1 MQVSNSVSGKCD
13 TLALEG
19 EARSSRL
26 RTVSPQRTRVIVNF
40 DDQPSTKLIVPV
52 TSATTIN
59 DLQSLIFN
67 RAERIQ
73 LKLPGD
79 RIVLRLEGEDGPITF
94 SEDTIE
100 DIFGDADPKL
110 IWVTAAP
117 KVADRGAE
125 FIYVRWITPGR
136 ALDHVSLS
144 DIETDEEPLTRGMT
158 ANEII
163 AVAKNRV
170 FGAAGDEVTPAPGF
184 NIGLWFNK
192 AGEDTSVWALGTDT
206 PEKLGLT
213 GSLENPLDI
222 FLVLIN
228 EDNPNPN
235 LRYGFRCSLRSMA
248 TFETCL
254 KVLISAASF
263 RPYLIPRLLQRMI
276 LVTNIGE
283 AKNCLESSLKMM
295 AVPEAKKTIL
305 ANCFREIAL
314 MMVPGAFI
322 GHKIESVLEG
332 SRQIFAW
339 MFSDILEEDF
349 KPVKGKRMPIPATD
363 DFQNIINV
371 CNSSQHFRML
381 SPLQL
386 DERENSGISLS
397 KAGYVSQYTQNSDEI
412 SQPRLENVVTGFET
426 LQSRPGQSLL
436 QALQS
441 VISQRIMEG
450 TWEID
455 DWERIESSSSAT
467 NPGPDEAIVIC
478 LDKSISMQ
486 ASLGNDWI
494 GNGQINT
501 LNRFD
506 EAKQVFRN
514 VVSRLSAYHLNVHV
528 GLVTFG
534 SKAEQEAQISPISK
548 EFKNKLENTQAT
560 DHRTSLFDALHV
572 AHSKLVSHQEQ
583 YPKSEMKLR
592 IIALTDGE
600 DNSSVSTAEEIR
612 AMFYEDDIVLDSI
625 VIGGSS
631 SEDLFKIS
639 KYTGGYAFKPT
650 SRMLLFQTFLLEP
663 FLDILARPDIVKIPL
678 DDYESSLPKEA
689 DMKTIHDFPPC
700 RPHQLQDGG
709 FVSLDAATRQLA
721 GKSSSLLETSRMSA
735 SAEPANR
742 STGRLFLDE
751 MRLMIANPHASMD
764 VYVSEVDMAFWKI
777 VMSGP
782 ASTAYSEGTFSLFV
796 HMTDTYPQKAP
807 AVRFITLVL
816 HPNVSKVTSLPQ
828 PLICS
833 VSQLTMKKHGR
844 ICHEIFDD
852 GWKSS
857 FHIHDI
863 LKTIFTLFENPKASC
878 DAAIDELATLK
889 FWTDRATADAEI
901 KRYVTRFATRTR
913 VQWKREMESTG

>member
-1 MQVSNSVSGKCD
+1 MSKRRLSNASSD

-40 DDQPSTKLIVPV
+40 DDQLSTKFIIPV
-52 TSATTIN
+52 TSATTVN
-59 DLQSLIFN
+59 DLQSSILN

-73 LKLPGD
+73 IKLPEHG
-79 RIVLRLEGEDGPITF
+79 IVLRLGCEDGPITF

-110 IWVTAAP
+110 IWATAAP
-117 KVADRGAE
+117 KIPDRGAE

-136 ALDHVSLS
+136 ALDHLSLS
-144 DIETDEEPLTRGMT
+144 DIEIDREPLTRGMT
-158 ANEII
+158 VNEII
-163 AVAKNRV
+163 AAAKNRV

-184 NIGLWFNK
+184 KVGLWFNK
-192 AGEDTSVWALGTDT
+192 PGEDTSVWALGTDT
-206 PEKLGLT
+206 PEKLDLT
-213 GSLENPLDI
+213 GSLESPLNT
-222 FLVLIN
+222 FLVLIS
-228 EDNPNPN
+228 EDNPNSN
-235 LRYGFRCSLRSMA
+235 SRYGFRCSLRSIA

-254 KVLISAASF
+254 KVLISAANF
-263 RPYLIPRLLQRMI
+263 RPYLIPRLAQRMM
-276 LVTNIGE
+276 LVTSIGE
-283 AKNCLESSLKMM
+283 AKNCLERSLRMM
-295 AVPEAKKTIL
+295 TVPEEKKTIL

-314 MMVPGAFI
+314 RMVPGAFV

-339 MFSDILEEDF
+339 MFNDILEENS
-349 KPVKGKRMPIPATD
+349 KPIKGQRMPIPATD
-363 DFQNIINV
+363 DFRNIINV

-386 DERENSGISLS
+386 DGREISGISLS
-397 KAGYVSQYTQNSDEI
+397 KAGYVSHYTQNGDET
-412 SQPRLENVVTGFET
+412 SEPRLENAITGFET
-426 LQSRPGQSLL
+426 LQSRPGHSLL

-441 VISQRIMEG
+441 EISQRRIEG

-455 DWERIESSSSAT
+455 DWERIESSSSVT
-467 NPGPDEAIVIC
+467 NTSFGPDEAIVIC
-478 LDKSISMQ
+478 LDKSVSMQ
-486 ASLGNDWI
+486 ASLGNNWI

-501 LNRFD
+501 LRRFD

-514 VVSRLSAYHLNVHV
+514 LVSRLSAYHLNVHV

-534 SKAEQEAQISPISK
+534 SKAEEEAQISPIGK
-548 EFKNKLENTQAT
+548 EFKNKLENIRAT
-560 DHRTSLFDALHV
+560 DYRTSLFDALSV
-572 AHSKLVSHQEQ
+572 AHSRLVSHQEQ
-583 YPKSEMKLR
+583 YPESKMKLR
-592 IIALTDGE
+592 IIALIDGE
-600 DNSSVSTAEEIR
+600 DNSSVFTAEETR
-612 AMFYEDDIVLDSI
+612 EMLYHDDIVLDSI

-631 SEDLFKIS
+631 YEDLFKIS

-678 DDYESSLPKEA
+678 DDYDTSLPKEA

-700 RPHQLQDGG
+700 RPHQLQNGG
-709 FVSLDAATRQLA
+709 FVSLDVATRQLA
-721 GKSSSLLETSRMSA
+721 GKSSSLLEISRMSA

-764 VYVSEVDMAFWKI
+764 IYVSEVDMAFWKI
-777 VMSGP
+777 AMSAP
-782 ASTAYSEGTFSLFV
+782 ASTAYFEGTFALFV
-796 HMTDTYPQKAP
+796 HMTDAYPQKAP
-807 AVRFITLVL
+807 TVRFITPVL
-816 HPNVSKVTSLPQ
+816 HPNVS
-828 PLICS
+828 
-833 VSQLTMKKHGR
+833 KHGR

-863 LKTIFTLFENPKASC
+863 LKTVFTLFENPKASC

-901 KRYVTRFATRTR
+901 KKYVTKFATRTR
-913 VQWKREMESTG
+913 LEWKRELDSAV

>member
-1 MQVSNSVSGKCD
+1 MSKRRLSNASSD

-26 RTVSPQRTRVIVNF
+26 RTVSPQRTRIVVNL
-40 DDQPSTKLIVPV
+40 DDQTSTKLIMPV

-59 DLQSLIFN
+59 DLQSSIFN

-73 LKLPGD
+73 VKLPKDG
-79 RIVLRLEGEDGPITF
+79 IVLRLGDEDGPITF

-117 KVADRGAE
+117 KVPDRGAE
-125 FIYVRWITPGR
+125 FVYVQWITPGR
-136 ALDHVSLS
+136 ALDHLSLS
-144 DIETDEEPLTRGMT
+144 DIQVDRDPLTRGMT
-158 ANEII
+158 VNEII
-163 AVAKNRV
+163 AAAKNRV

-184 NIGLWFNK
+184 NI
-192 AGEDTSVWALGTDT
+192 VWALETDT
-206 PEKLGLT
+206 PEKLGLN
-213 GSLENPLDI
+213 GSLESPLNT
-222 FLVLIN
+222 FLVLIS
-228 EDNPNPN
+228 EDNPNRN
-235 LRYGFRCSLRSMA
+235 SRYGFRCSLRSMA

-254 KVLISAASF
+254 KVLISAANF
-263 RPYLIPRLLQRMI
+263 CPYLIPRLLERMM

-283 AKNCLESSLKMM
+283 ARNCLESSLRMM
-295 AVPEAKKTIL
+295 AVPEEKKTIL

-314 MMVPGAFI
+314 RMVPGAFI

-339 MFSDILEEDF
+339 MFRDILEEDF

-363 DFQNIINV
+363 DFRNIINV

-386 DERENSGISLS
+386 DGRENSGISLS
-397 KAGYVSQYTQNSDEI
+397 KTGYVSHYTQNGDET
-412 SQPRLENVVTGFET
+412 SEPRLENAITGFET

-436 QALQS
+436 KALQS
-441 VISQRIMEG
+441 VISQRRIEV

-467 NPGPDEAIVIC
+467 DPSSGLDEAIVIC

-486 ASLGNDWI
+486 ASLGNNWI

-506 EAKQVFRN
+506 EAKQVFQN

-534 SKAEQEAQISPISK
+534 SKAEQEAQISPIGK
-548 EFKNKLENTQAT
+548 EFKNKLENIQAT
-560 DHRTSLFDALHV
+560 DHRTSLFDALSV
-572 AHSKLVSHQEQ
+572 AHSRLVSHQEL
-583 YPKSEMKLR
+583 YHESRMKLR

-600 DNSSVSTAEEIR
+600 DKSSVFTAEETR
-612 AMFYEDDIVLDSI
+612 EMLYNDDIVLDSI
-625 VIGGSS
+625 VIGSSS

-663 FLDILARPDIVKIPL
+663 FLDILARSDIVKIPL
-678 DDYESSLPKEA
+678 DDYDTSLPKEA
-689 DMKTIHDFPPC
+689 DMTTIHDFPPC

-709 FVSLDAATRQLA
+709 FVSLDAATRKLA
-721 GKSSSLLETSRMSA
+721 GKSSSLLEISRMSGFR
-735 SAEPANR
+735 R
-742 STGRLFLDE
+742 SC
-751 MRLMIANPHASMD
+751 
-764 VYVSEVDMAFWKI
+764 
-777 VMSGP
+777 
-782 ASTAYSEGTFSLFV
+782 
-796 HMTDTYPQKAP
+796 Q
-807 AVRFITLVL
+807 
-816 HPNVSKVTSLPQ
+816 
-828 PLICS
+828 
-833 VSQLTMKKHGR
+833 
-844 ICHEIFDD
+844 
-852 GWKSS
+852 
-857 FHIHDI
+857 
-863 LKTIFTLFENPKASC
+863 
-878 DAAIDELATLK
+878 
-889 FWTDRATADAEI
+889 
-901 KRYVTRFATRTR
+901 
-913 VQWKREMESTG
+913 

>member
-1 MQVSNSVSGKCD
+1 MSKRRLSNASSD
-13 TLALEG
+13 TLALES
-19 EARSSRL
+19 EARSIRL

-40 DDQPSTKLIVPV
+40 DDQHLAKLIIPV

-59 DLQSLIFN
+59 DLQSLICN
-67 RAERIQ
+67 RAERIGV
-73 LKLPGD
+73 KLPED

-94 SEDTIE
+94 TEDTIE
-100 DIFGDADPKL
+100 DIFGDAEPKL
-110 IWVTAAP
+110 VWVTAAP
-117 KVADRGAE
+117 KIPDRGAE
-125 FIYVRWITPGR
+125 FVYVRWITPGR

-144 DIETDEEPLTRGMT
+144 DIETDREPLTRGMT
-158 ANEII
+158 VNEII
-163 AVAKNRV
+163 AAAKSRI

-184 NIGLWFNK
+184 NIGLWFKK
-192 AGEDTSVWALGTDT
+192 ADDDSSVWALGTDT

-213 GSLENPLDI
+213 GSLENPLNI
-222 FLVLIN
+222 FLVLIS
-228 EDNPNPN
+228 EDNPNAN
-235 LRYGFRCSLRSMA
+235 SRYGFRCSLRSMA

-254 KVLISAASF
+254 KVLISAANF
-263 RPYLIPRLLQRMI
+263 RPYLIPRLLERML

-283 AKNCLESSLKMM
+283 AKNCLERSLRMM
-295 AVPEAKKTIL
+295 AVPEEKKTIL
-305 ANCFREIAL
+305 VNCFREIAL
-314 MMVPGAFI
+314 RMVPGAFI

-349 KPVKGKRMPIPATD
+349 KPIKGKRMPIPATD
-363 DFQNIINV
+363 DFRNIINV
-371 CNSSQHFRML
+371 CNTSQHFRML
-381 SPLQL
+381 LPLQL
-386 DERENSGISLS
+386 DGRENSGISLS
-397 KAGYVSQYTQNSDEI
+397 KAGYVSQYTKNSDET
-412 SQPRLENVVTGFET
+412 SQPRLENVITGFET
-426 LQSRPGQSLL
+426 LPSRPGQSLL

-441 VISQRIMEG
+441 VISQRKIEG

-455 DWERIESSSSAT
+455 DWGGIESSSSAT
-467 NPGPDEAIVIC
+467 NPGSGPDEAIVIC

-486 ASLGNDWI
+486 ASLGNNWI
-494 GNGQINT
+494 GNGQVNT

-534 SKAEQEAQISPISK
+534 SKAEQEAQIYPISK

-560 DHRTSLFDALHV
+560 DHRTSLFDALSV
-572 AHSKLVSHQEQ
+572 AHSRLVSHQEQ
-583 YPKSEMKLR
+583 YPESKMKLR

-600 DNSSVSTAEEIR
+600 DNSSVSTAEETR
-612 AMFYEDDIVLDSI
+612 EMLYNDDIVLDSI

-689 DMKTIHDFPPC
+689 DMTTVHDFPPC

-721 GKSSSLLETSRMSA
+721 GKSSSLLEISRMSA
-735 SAEPANR
+735 SAEPANG

-751 MRLMIANPHASMD
+751 MRLMIANPHSSMD

-782 ASTAYSEGTFSLFV
+782 ASTAYSEGTFALFV
-796 HMTDTYPQKAP
+796 HMTNTYPQKAP
-807 AVRFITLVL
+807 AVRFITPVL
-816 HPNVSKVTSLPQ
+816 HPNVS
-828 PLICS
+828 
-833 VSQLTMKKHGR
+833 KHGR

-889 FWTDRATADAEI
+889 FWTDRETADAEI
-901 KRYVTRFATRTR
+901 KKYVIKFATRTR
-913 VQWKREMESTG
+913 LQWKREMDSTV

>member
-1 MQVSNSVSGKCD
+1 MSKHRLSNASSD
-13 TLALEG
+13 TLALES

-26 RTVSPQRTRVIVNF
+26 RTVSPQRTRVIANF
-40 DDQPSTKLIVPV
+40 HNQHLAKLIIPV

-59 DLQSLIFN
+59 DLQSLICN
-67 RAERIQ
+67 RAQRIAV
-73 LKLPGD
+73 KLPED

-100 DIFGDADPKL
+100 DVFGDAEPKL
-110 IWVTAAP
+110 VWVTAAP
-117 KVADRGAE
+117 KIPDRGAE
-125 FIYVRWITPGR
+125 SVYVRWITPGR

-144 DIETDEEPLTRGMT
+144 DIETDREPLTRGMT
-158 ANEII
+158 VNQII
-163 AVAKNRV
+163 AAAKNRI

-184 NIGLWFNK
+184 NIGLWFIR
-192 AGEDTSVWALGTDT
+192 ADEDSSVWALGTDT

-213 GSLENPLDI
+213 GSLENPLNI
-222 FLVLIN
+222 FLVLIS
-228 EDNPNPN
+228 EANPNPN
-235 LRYGFRCSLRSMA
+235 SRYGFRCSLRSVA
-248 TFETCL
+248 AFETCL
-254 KVLISAASF
+254 KVLISTANF
-263 RPYLIPRLLQRMI
+263 RPYLIPRLLERI
-276 LVTNIGE
+276 LLVTNLGE
-283 AKNCLESSLKMM
+283 AKNCLESSLRMM
-295 AVPEAKKTIL
+295 AVPEEKKTIL

-314 MMVPGAFI
+314 RMVPGAFI

-332 SRQIFAW
+332 SRQIFSW

-349 KPVKGKRMPIPATD
+349 KPVKGKRMTIPATD
-363 DFQNIINV
+363 DFRNIINL
-371 CNSSQHFRML
+371 CNCSQHFRML

-386 DERENSGISLS
+386 DRRANSGISLS
-397 KAGYVSQYTQNSDEI
+397 KAGYVSRYTQNGDET
-412 SQPRLENVVTGFET
+412 SQPRLENVITGFEN
-426 LQSRPGQSLL
+426 LPSRSGQSLL

-441 VISQRIMEG
+441 VISQRQIEG

-455 DWERIESSSSAT
+455 DWGRIESSSSAT
-467 NPGPDEAIVIC
+467 NPSSGPDEAIVIC
-478 LDKSISMQ
+478 LDKSI
-486 ASLGNDWI
+486 I
-494 GNGQINT
+494 
-501 LNRFD
+501 
-506 EAKQVFRN
+506 
-514 VVSRLSAYHLNVHV
+514 
-528 GLVTFG
+528 TFG
-534 SKAEQEAQISPISK
+534 SKAEQEAHISRIGK

-560 DHRTSLFDALHV
+560 DHRTSLFDALSL
-572 AHSKLVSHQEQ
+572 AHSRLVSHQKQ
-583 YPKSEMKLR
+583 YPESKMKLR

-600 DNSSVSTAEEIR
+600 DNSSAFTAEETR
-612 AMFYEDDIVLDSI
+612 EMLYNDNIVLDSI

-631 SEDLFKIS
+631 SGDLFKIS

-678 DDYESSLPKEA
+678 DDYESSLPKDA
-689 DMKTIHDFPPC
+689 DMTTIHDFPPC

-721 GKSSSLLETSRMSA
+721 GKSSSLLEISRMAA
-735 SAEPANR
+735 SAESANR

-764 VYVSEVDMAFWKI
+764 IYVSEVDMAFWKI

-782 ASTAYSEGTFSLFV
+782 ASTAYSEGTFALFV

-807 AVRFITLVL
+807 AVRFITPVL
-816 HPNVSKVTSLPQ
+816 HPNVS
-828 PLICS
+828 
-833 VSQLTMKKHGR
+833 KHGR

-863 LKTIFTLFENPKASC
+863 LKTVFTLFENPKASC

-889 FWTDRATADAEI
+889 FWTDRETADAEI
-901 KRYVTRFATRTR
+901 KKYVTKFATRTR
-913 VQWKREMESTG
+913 LQWKTEMDSTV